1 MSVETTPQDEV
12 ANFHAWLKGRVDAQ
26 TESISSPPKPEQ
38 YETMVRVREGE
49 TILFFFEDKVMKY
62 MADQK
67 NKGG

>member
-1 MSVETTPQDEV
+1 MNTTLQDEV
-12 ANFHAWLKGRVDAQ
+12 ANFHAWLKQRVEWQ
-26 TESISSPPKPEQ
+26 TEGANNP
-38 YETMVRVREGE
+38 RVVPDTHGTKFRAIEGE